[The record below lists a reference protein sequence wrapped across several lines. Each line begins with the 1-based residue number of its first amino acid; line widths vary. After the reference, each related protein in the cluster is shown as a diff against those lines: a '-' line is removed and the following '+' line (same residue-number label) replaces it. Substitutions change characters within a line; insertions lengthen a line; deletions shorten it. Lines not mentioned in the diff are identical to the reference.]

1 MKENQM
7 ANVAYSNKCK
17 WCGVI
22 VDSEKPV
29 EVCECCGATEIVS
42 KEFFIE
48 GQLPK
53 SYKEQKLAII
63 EAKKKKTKNIIL
75 LLGSILALTIVG
87 ALAII
92 L

>member
-1 MKENQM
+1 M
-7 ANVAYSNKCK
+7 VAYSNKCK
-17 WCGVI
+17 WCGVV
-22 VDSEKPV
+22 VDSENPV

-42 KEFFIE
+42 KSFFVE

-53 SYKEQKLAII
+53 SYKEQKLASI

-75 LLGSILALTIVG
+75 LLGSVLALTIVG